1 MDALLAHLSEAP
13 LATILD
19 TNILD
24 SGIAKY
30 FVVSQFAIQYLLFC
44 RKFLDE
50 TIRELREAHAESQ
63 MDVAKLRKSLVEANN
78 EILQLHKKITQ
89 IEAIHE
95 VVYPCHLCTKSF
107 ISNDALNLHI
117 TRRHGLRV
125 TNSVAIVGRT
135 TNGNGN
141 DPGVSERHADTS
153 ATGGTKEREHND
165 LQLINAIKLEL
176 EIKQLKERLNNAE
189 RDIRERNM
197 AASNSRHRIPREPP
211 KNVKSIAIQSELL
224 ETKEQDDGADA
235 TLNSASTD
243 SSEMRERKAQL
254 TKLQTKIQEFEAW
267 RQMQQTNNEES
278 IAEINRK
285 LSEIVHTLEEA
296 KTAPAATPVTAT
308 VEPKVVEERIDVAA
322 LPRRGSPSVEDLE
335 RLLTQKVVEIGQK
348 SAEKL
353 EEFVHNMET
362 NYKEKL
368 NELEREIK
376 KRNATEPKAESD
388 CKATAG
394 AAQLD
399 TAAKII
405 TRTASIAE
413 TSVPQRDITYTAF
426 NPTESDSSLSAELKP
441 EAAKRVPRIRRC
453 INVVSEVVA
462 TDTAKH
468 NDETYLIMDKE
479 VRQGTSA
486 VKPKPKLRKLKSV
499 ETASQDKKNTQGEEL
514 YSLSAESNRTFV
526 KPEDTDF
533 DTVLDEK
540 GL

>member
-30 FVVSQFAIQYLLFC
+30 FIVSQFAIQYLLFC

-63 MDVAKLRKSLVEANN
+63 MDVAKLRKSLAEANN

-107 ISNDALNLHI
+107 ISNDALNIHI
-117 TRRHGLRV
+117 SRRHGVRT
-125 TNSVAIVGRT
+125 TNNAAVLGRT
-135 TNGNGN
+135 TNGNDTGI
-141 DPGVSERHADTS
+141 SERHTETS
-153 ATGGTKEREHND
+153 AGTKEHND

-197 AASNSRHRIPREPP
+197 TALNSSRRGTPREPT
-211 KNVKSIAIQSELL
+211 KTVKSIAIQSELL
-224 ETKEQDDGADA
+224 EIKEQDDGADA

-254 TKLQTKIQEFEAW
+254 NKLQTKIQEFEAW

-285 LSEIVHTLEEA
+285 LGEIVHTLEETKA
-296 KTAPAATPVTAT
+296 APIVTTVTAT
-308 VEPKVVEERIDVAA
+308 CEPKVEEERIDAA
-322 LPRRGSPSVEDLE
+322 TLPRHGSPSVEDLE

-353 EEFVHNMET
+353 EEFVHNMEA

-368 NELEREIK
+368 DELEREIK
-376 KRNATEPKAESD
+376 RRNAAELRIVSEKKTTVD
-388 CKATAG
+388 ATQETKNAEVK
-394 AAQLD
+394 
-399 TAAKII
+399 TI
-405 TRTASIAE
+405 TRIASIAE
-413 TSVPQRDITYTAF
+413 TSVPQGDITYTAF
-426 NPTESDSSLSAELKP
+426 NPTDSDSSLGAEPKP
-441 EAAKRVPRIRRC
+441 EAAKRMPRMRRS
-453 INVVSEVVA
+453 INTVSEVVA
-462 TDTAKH
+462 PDKVKH
-468 NDETYLIMDKE
+468 IDETYLILDE
-479 VRQGTSA
+479 AVRQGTSA
-486 VKPKPKLRKLKSV
+486 EKPKPRVRTIKSA
-499 ETASQDKKNTQGEEL
+499 ETALTDKKNMQGEEL
-514 YSLSAESNRTFV
+514 YSLSAESHRTFV
-526 KPEDTDF
+526 KPENADLVF
-533 DTVLDEK
+533 EEK
-540 GL
+540 GM